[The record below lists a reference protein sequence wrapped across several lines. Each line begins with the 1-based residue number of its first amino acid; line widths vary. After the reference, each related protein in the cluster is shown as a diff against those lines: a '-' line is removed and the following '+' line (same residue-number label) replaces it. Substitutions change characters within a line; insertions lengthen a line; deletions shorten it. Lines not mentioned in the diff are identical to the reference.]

1 MLRLVA
7 CLVVGTV
14 SSEITNRL
22 ADRAHVIV
30 HKRLV
35 SSYRD
40 PHGADILVK
49 GRPFTVSYVVSNLGA
64 ECVTQMRRRREGG
77 SAFPPLAPRYPPP
90 SSLPA
95 AHRGPRMLNPPP
107 PPLSPLPPLPPQN
120 RL

>member
-7 CLVVGTV
+7 CLIVGTV

-40 PHGADILVK
+40 PNGADILVK

-64 ECVTQMRRRREGG
+64 ECVAQMRRRRRAGLL
-77 SAFPPLAPRYPPP
+77 FHPWLRVTPH
-90 SSLPA
+90 PA
-95 AHRGPRMLNPPP
+95 A
-107 PPLSPLPPLPPQN
+107 N
-120 RL
+120 RC